1 MVHKPRKKNIYTGQ
15 YIAWHLTM
23 AQIVGFGLFIIADP
37 QMIKKNSSVCLM
49 LMIDSDV

>member
-1 MVHKPRKKNIYTGQ
+1 MVHKPRQKNIYTGQ

-37 QMIKKNSSVCLM
+37 QMIKKIVQYA
-49 LMIDSDV
+49 